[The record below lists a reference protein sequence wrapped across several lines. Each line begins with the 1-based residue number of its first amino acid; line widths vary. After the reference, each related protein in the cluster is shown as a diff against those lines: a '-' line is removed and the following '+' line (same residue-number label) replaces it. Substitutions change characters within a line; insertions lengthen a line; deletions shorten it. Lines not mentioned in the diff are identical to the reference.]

1 VVRSTRCHLTSYCP
15 PIRGNSNK
23 SPEIAELTIAAQT
36 EFDPAKREEMYH
48 QIQQMSLDDAQV
60 LFLYF
65 PTSRTALHDWVH
77 GIKVQP
83 TANYRMWEVWTTR
96 E

>member
-1 VVRSTRCHLTSYCP
+1 
-15 PIRGNSNK
+15 
-23 SPEIAELTIAAQT
+23 
-36 EFDPAKREEMYH
+36 MYH

-60 LFLYF
+60 LFHYF
-65 PTSRTALHDWVH
+65 PTSRTAIHDWVH
-77 GIKVQP
+77 DFKVQP